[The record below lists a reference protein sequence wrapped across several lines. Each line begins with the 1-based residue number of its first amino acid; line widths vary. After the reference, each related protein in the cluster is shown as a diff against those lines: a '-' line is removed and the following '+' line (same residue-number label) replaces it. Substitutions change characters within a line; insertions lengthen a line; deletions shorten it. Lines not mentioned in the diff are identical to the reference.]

1 MRIGAQR
8 LLVVDSPIP
17 GEVWALGHVYL
28 AVCALSL
35 QGPPAGL
42 PGMEL
47 CLGQPY
53 VSSFFFVKD
62 RVGGCAAVR
71 LCLFGLLTKK
81 KRMRPGFGEEE
92 PNQKSMPV
100 LEVS

>member
-1 MRIGAQR
+1 M
-8 LLVVDSPIP
+8 VDSPIP

-28 AVCALSL
+28 AVCTLSL
-35 QGPPAGL
+35 QGPTAGL
-42 PGMEL
+42 PGVEL

-53 VSSFFFVKD
+53 VSFFFFVKD